1 MTHTQRIPVPQLKAD
16 APANQ
21 LCKITQ
27 LIPALAGT
35 AGFGTQRGPLVRW
48 QAGARGP
55 PPVPFRETEGGPLAG
70 AIPAHAPHPHWIFWA
85 NRHPIFRYS
94 KFTSRAGKGNLGNGL
109 VF

>member
-70 AIPAHAPHPHWIFWA
+70 AISPHMRPTPTGTGTRFSAIQ
-85 NRHPIFRYS
+85 NSHPER
-94 KFTSRAGKGNLGNGL
+94 GKGTLET
-109 VF
+109 V